1 MSRKTKNYSIYE
13 HQMLGDISLGDLI
26 RMEDMISHLCDLLP
40 EQKEIVEEAS
50 ALIEDVGGKL
60 EKFHTGNFCPRCG
73 LPLYLS
79 DLPQYDEVCYEC
91 DENF

>member
-13 HQMLGDISLGDLI
+13 RQMLGDISLGDLI

-60 EKFHTGNFCPRCG
+60 EKVSHRQF
-73 LPLYLS
+73 LPSLRLTT
-79 DLPQYDEVCYEC
+79 L
-91 DENF
+91 FK